1 MRCDGG
7 EETALSSGE
16 FTRGDRRV
24 CLLTGAGG
32 TLGDAFC
39 RAAYP
44 EYDIVAAC
52 RNRIPAAPSQ
62 HEWFVDPFAP
72 EMPVPENHSRIYT
85 IRADLTEKGEVERVV
100 DLALARFG
108 RVDLLV
114 NNAGHSRWQPRG
126 IVDGDAA
133 LDEFEPHFAVNVG
146 VPLRLSARLAQRAW
160 VHAGDENRARNRNIV
175 NVSSIAGSEVYP
187 GGQALYASSKA
198 ALNQLT
204 RHLAAEF
211 GEFGLRANA
220 IAPNSF
226 PSIVPTEQVV
236 RSIVELDI
244 GSMTGGVFSVGVPP
258 EDSAGGRHSRAGEDQ
273 RPS

>member
-1 MRCDGG
+1 MPCNGG
-7 EETALSSGE
+7 EETALRSGDFARE
-16 FTRGDRRV
+16 ERRV

-32 TLGDAFC
+32 RLGDAFC
-39 RAAYP
+39 RAAYT
-44 EYDIVAAC
+44 EYDIVAVC

-72 EMPVPENHSRIYT
+72 EIPVPENDSRIFM
-85 IRADLTEKGEVERVV
+85 IRADLAEKGEVERVV

-114 NNAGHSRWQPRG
+114 NNAAHIGLQSHG
-126 IVDGDAA
+126 IVDGDAT

-146 VPLRLSARLAQRAW
+146 VPLRLSARLAQRSW
-160 VHAGDENRARNRNIV
+160 VHDGDENRRRNRNIV
-175 NVSSIAGSEVYP
+175 NVSSISGSEVFP

-211 GEFGLRANA
+211 DEFGVRANA
-220 IAPNSF
+220 IAPNAF
-226 PSIVPTEQVV
+226 PSILPTEQVV
-236 RSIVELDI
+236 QSIVELDR
-244 GSMTGGVFSVGVPP
+244 GTMTGGVFGVGGAP
-258 EDSAGGRHSRAGEDQ
+258 ESSTGGRHSRAGD